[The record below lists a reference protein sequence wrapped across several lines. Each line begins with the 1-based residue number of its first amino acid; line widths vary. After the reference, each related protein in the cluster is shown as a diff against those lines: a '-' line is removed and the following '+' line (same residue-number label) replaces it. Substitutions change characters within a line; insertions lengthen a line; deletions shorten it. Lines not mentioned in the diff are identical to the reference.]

1 NRPARAKSGSKA
13 TPGRRHDAAIR
24 AAERVVQTFL
34 NSRQQR
40 YGNSG
45 AAESNT
51 AVMARARRAPLIV
64 VSHKGKS
71 LDRVDP
77 GQLLFL
83 YRANT
88 ENVAW

>member
-1 NRPARAKSGSKA
+1 MQAGRSEAAVFKGQSRAVHHAS
-13 TPGRRHDAAIR
+13 
-24 AAERVVQTFL
+24 V